1 MNAINCRQ
9 YYTWYMWPPNSFTFT
24 HLLQVVCFFM
34 ISFTITLKIIFT
46 NLDYNF
52 RLFSL
57 QTSRQLLPVLVVT
70 FLFNSNYFSFLLFF
84 NCFFGRY
91 FLQRL
96 YIFTK
101 FLVFFFLPDYISFAI
116 VCNFI
121 LIYVVFFIF
130 MCPTFI
136 DICICICWPLS
147 ICTLYSLSCQPYIF
161 VYV

>member
-1 MNAINCRQ
+1 MQSIAVNITPGTCDRQIPLLLLICCR
-9 YYTWYMWPPNSFTFT
+9 WF
-24 HLLQVVCFFM
+24 VFFM

-57 QTSRQLLPVLVVT
+57 QTSRHLLPVLVVT

-101 FLVFFFLPDYISFAI
+101 FLVFFLLARLHII
-116 VCNFI
+116 CNC
-121 LIYVVFFIF
+121 L
-130 MCPTFI
+130 
-136 DICICICWPLS
+136 
-147 ICTLYSLSCQPYIF
+147 
-161 VYV
+161 